1 MKLILSYD
9 LWWRITKEMIIN
21 DSKTERAS
29 YILDVLSEIA
39 TEEHADYKSGKVVD
53 IYLHYEGVR

>member
-39 TEEHADYKSGKVVD
+39 TEEHAGGKVVD